1 MKTKKLLWI
10 VSLAIM
16 LTSCTSGQNKT
27 VAAPEDQGEKNL
39 TETVTEL
46 MMSRRSIRQYKDQT
60 ISRDTLDQ
68 ILKCGINAPNGMNR
82 QSYEIRVIDNPAL
95 VQEISDVVVA
105 QNPKIGE
112 RPNFKNIFSNAPC
125 VIFIG
130 WDSSYDMSQ
139 IDCGL
144 LGENIILSAWSMG
157 IGTCCLGGA
166 PRMMKDT
173 PAAAPY
179 IERLGFSE
187 GYELL
192 YAIGL
197 GYPDESPDAKPRDAN
212 KIKYVE

>member
-1 MKTKKLLWI
+1 MKINRLLEMI
-10 VSLAIM
+10 AMAFV
-16 LTSCTSGQNKT
+16 LTSCASNQKETP
-27 VAAPEDQGEKNL
+27 VAEEEKCCENL
-39 TETVTEL
+39 SEKVTDL
-46 MMSRRSIRQYKDQT
+46 MMSRRSIRKYKDQA

-82 QSYEIRVIDNPAL
+82 QAYEIRVLDNPAV

-105 QNPKIGE
+105 QNPKFAE
-112 RPNFKNIFSNAPC
+112 RPNFKNIFSNAPM
-125 VIFIG
+125 VIFIA

-192 YAIGL
+192 YAIGI
-197 GYPDESPDAKPRDAN
+197 GYPDETPDAKPRDES
-212 KIKYVE
+212 KVKYVE

>member
-1 MKTKKLLWI
+1 MKKKKLFRVLSFAI
-10 VSLAIM
+10 LLA
-16 LTSCTSGQNKT
+16 SCTSGPNRT
-27 VAAPEDQGEKNL
+27 LAAPEDQGEKNL

-46 MMSRRSIRQYKDQT
+46 MMSRRSIRQYKDQP

-105 QNPKIGE
+105 QNSKIGE

-130 WDSSYDMSQ
+130 WDSRYDISQ

-192 YAIGL
+192 YAIGI
-197 GYPDESPDAKPRDAN
+197 GYPDETPDAKPRDAN